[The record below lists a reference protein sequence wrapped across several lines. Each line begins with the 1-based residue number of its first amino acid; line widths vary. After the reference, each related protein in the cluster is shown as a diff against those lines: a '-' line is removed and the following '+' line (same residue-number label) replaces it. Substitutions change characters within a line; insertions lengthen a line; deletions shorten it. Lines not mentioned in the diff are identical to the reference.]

1 VVQAAPGQ
9 PLAVSLERAGVIIEL
24 TLVPEARTIA
34 EGEVIGFVGV
44 AAHANE
50 VAYGPLEAIPRS
62 VAETWDKSVLTLGL
76 IRKMVTGQVSVK
88 NLSSPIMIAK
98 IAGDTARSG
107 WRFYLGLLALLSIS
121 LGILNLLPIP
131 ILDGGHIMFCA
142 AEIVM
147 RKPVSER
154 VQLIGTQIGLVMV
167 TSLLVLAV
175 YNDIMRL
182 L

>member
-1 VVQAAPGQ
+1 
-9 PLAVSLERAGVIIEL
+9 
-24 TLVPEARTIA
+24 
-34 EGEVIGFVGV
+34 
-44 AAHANE
+44 
-50 VAYGPLEAIPRS
+50 
-62 VAETWDKSVLTLGL
+62 
-76 IRKMVTGQVSVK
+76 MVTGQVSVK